1 MSGIPSLESA
11 ESTASPAASS
21 SACIEEW
28 RDDFKLSSLAAD
40 ALADG
45 QE

>member
-1 MSGIPSLESA
+1 MSGIPSPKSA
-11 ESTASPAASS
+11 ESTASAASS
-21 SACIEEW
+21 SACIEEC